1 MFKMTDGVDLV
12 WKEFLVWF
20 GLVSLVLISSKP
32 GYLFCL
38 WTKLCGKSLGE
49 QNIWKWRGGM
59 LGALQCMFIR
69 IWDWGYKHTYYTKT
83 LHKVNK

>member
-1 MFKMTDGVDLV
+1 MTDGIDLV

-49 QNIWKWRGGM
+49 QNIWKRSGEGDAGSFTM
-59 LGALQCMFIR
+59 YVYENLGL
-69 IWDWGYKHTYYTKT
+69 G
-83 LHKVNK
+83 L